1 MVILEKLILET
12 KNLTKKYKE
21 EAVVNA
27 VNLKVKE
34 GSIYG
39 FLGPNGAGKTTAI
52 RLILGLTRSDQGE
65 VYIFEKDF
73 HKHRSEI
80 LSKIGSLI
88 ESPSY
93 YPHLTGGENLEV
105 FRRIWGIADKKR
117 VDEVLEIVKLTQA
130 KNKKAKNYS
139 LGMKQRLGIALALL
153 HQPQFLILDEPTNG
167 LDPSGIHEIREL
179 VKEMP
184 KQFGITV
191 MLSSHLLSEIEQ
203 VATDVGIIREGNLI
217 YQDSLKELQKQ
228 AKPQIVLSVDQT
240 ERAKNVL
247 ADTPFEYFADENEI
261 FILNP
266 ESHAVGLITKTLVE
280 KEITIHRIEER
291 GGSLEQIFLDMV
303 GSDAS

>member
-266 ESHAVGLITKTLVE
+266 ESHAVGLITKALVE